1 MFTKEQF
8 DAQLAELIRKQEA
21 LLDKPNP
28 KADFYNGIYDRYENP
43 VLTAAHAPIIWRY
56 DLDYSANPNLQERL
70 GVNAVMN
77 SGAIYLNG
85 KYCLIARVEGSDRK
99 SFFAVAESDKPTEG
113 FRFRDYPVQLPDTCP
128 EETNVYDM
136 RVTQHEDGWI
146 YGVFCSESKDTTSN
160 DLSAAVAQAGI
171 VRTKD
176 LITWERLP
184 NLISKS
190 PQQRNV
196 CLHPEFVDGKYAF
209 YTRPQDDFIQTGSGG
224 GICFALCE
232 DITNPVLCT
241 EEKVISPR
249 VYHTLTEVKN
259 GAGAVPIKTPKG
271 WIHIA
276 HGVRNTAAGLRY
288 VIYVFA
294 TDLNDPS
301 KLIASPSGLFIAPHG
316 IERVG
321 DVSNV
326 CFTNGCIVKDDNV
339 YIYYASSD
347 TRLHVASTTIE
358 KLMDYT
364 FNTPEDPH
372 RSADC
377 VKQRCELIRKNLG
390 NGAKSI

>member
-1 MFTKEQF
+1 MPTKEEFQRRV
-8 DAQLAELIRKQEA
+8 RKETEKYEA
-21 LLDKPNP
+21 LINRKNE
-28 KADFYNGIYDRYENP
+28 KTDFYNGIYERYKYP
-43 VLTAAHAPIIWRY
+43 VLTAAHAPLIWKY
-56 DLDYSANPNLQERL
+56 DFNYETNPYFMERL
-70 GVNAVMN
+70 GVNAALN
-77 SGAIYLNG
+77 SGAIKLNG
-85 KYCLIARVEGSDRK
+85 KYCLIVRVEGNDRK
-99 SFFAVAESDKPTEG
+99 SFFAVAESDNGIDG

-146 YGVFCSESKDTTSN
+146 YGVFCSESKDTESS

-176 LITWERLP
+176 LVTWERLP
-184 NLISKS
+184 NLKSRS

-196 CLHPEFVDGKYAF
+196 VLHPEFVDGKYAF

-224 GICFALCE
+224 GVCFGLCE
-232 DITNPVLCT
+232 DITNPVICT
-241 EEKVISPR
+241 EETVISPR

-316 IERVG
+316 EERVG

-326 CFTNGCIVKDDNV
+326 VFTNGAIVDDDGTV
-339 YIYYASSD
+339 FIYYASSD
-347 TRLHVASTTIE
+347 TRMHVATTTIE

-372 RSADC
+372 RSVDC
-377 VKQRCELIRKNLG
+377 VKQRCELISRNLELL
-390 NGAKSI
+390 KK

>member
-1 MFTKEQF
+1 MPTKEEFQRRV
-8 DAQLAELIRKQEA
+8 QKETEKYEA
-21 LLDKPNP
+21 LINRKNE
-28 KADFYNGIYDRYENP
+28 KTDFYNGIYERYKYP
-43 VLTAAHAPIIWRY
+43 VLTAAHAPLIWKY
-56 DLDYSANPNLQERL
+56 DFNYETNPYFMERL
-70 GVNAVMN
+70 GVNAALN
-77 SGAIYLNG
+77 SGAIKLNG
-85 KYCLIARVEGSDRK
+85 KYCLIVRVEGNDRK
-99 SFFAVAESDKPTEG
+99 SFFAVAESNNGIDG

-146 YGVFCSESKDTTSN
+146 YGVFCSESKDTESS

-176 LITWERLP
+176 LVTWERLP
-184 NLISKS
+184 NLKSRS

-196 CLHPEFVDGKYAF
+196 VLHPEFVDGKYAF

-224 GICFALCE
+224 GVCFGLCE
-232 DITNPVLCT
+232 DITNPVICT
-241 EEKVISPR
+241 EETVISPR

-316 IERVG
+316 EERVG

-326 CFTNGCIVKDDNV
+326 VFTNGAIVDDDGTV
-339 YIYYASSD
+339 FIYYASSD
-347 TRLHVASTTIE
+347 TRMHVATTTIE

-372 RSADC
+372 RSVDC
-377 VKQRCELIRKNLG
+377 VKQRCELISRNLELL
-390 NGAKSI
+390 KK